1 MTGIDV
7 DDYDIIIRPLIT
19 EQGMHF
25 ANVKSAYSFE
35 VNKKA
40 NKTQIRNA
48 VQRIYNVKVQ
58 KVRTA
63 NRKGKYR
70 RKGRTSGMTPSWKK
84 AVVFLHPDYHID
96 LF

>member
-1 MTGIDV
+1 M
-7 DDYDIIIRPLIT
+7 DDYNIIIRPLIT

-25 ANVKSAYSFE
+25 ANTKGAYSFE

-40 NKTQIRNA
+40 NKAQIKNA
-48 VQRIYNVKVQ
+48 VEKIYSVKVR

-63 NRKGKYR
+63 NRPGKYR
-70 RKGRTSGMTPSWKK
+70 RRGMHQGQTSSWKK
-84 AVVFLHPDYHID
+84 AIVFLDPEFHID

>member
-1 MTGIDV
+1 M
-7 DDYDIIIRPLIT
+7 DDYNIIIRPLVT

-25 ANVKSAYSFE
+25 ANTKSAYCFE

-40 NKTQIRNA
+40 NKTQVKNA
-48 VQRIYNVKVQ
+48 IERIYSVKVD

-63 NRKGKYR
+63 NRRGKLR
-70 RKGRTSGMTPSWKK
+70 RRGKTFGLTPNWKK
-84 AVVFLHPDYHID
+84 AVVYLKPDYHID

>member
-1 MTGIDV
+1 MV
-7 DDYDIIIRPLIT
+7 DDYNVIIRPLVT

-40 NKTQIRNA
+40 NKIQIRNA
-48 VQRIYNVKVQ
+48 VEKIYSVKVS

-70 RKGRTSGMTPSWKK
+70 RKGRNFGTTPSWKK
-84 AVVFLHPDYHID
+84 AVVFLEPEYHID